1 MLLHIKNMVCD
12 RCLLI
17 VRQQLESL
25 DFTVKALVL
34 GKATV
39 SPEPDESQLLQISSA
54 LKLFGFELIDDEK
67 QQLVERIKNFV
78 IVQVHHTDLSIMEN
92 SFSELLSAQLHKD
105 YAYLSRLFSAYEDM
119 TIEKF
124 IIQQKVEKVK
134 ELLEYGQL
142 NLNEIAYAMGY
153 SSSAHLSSQFKQ
165 VTGVTPST
173 YKSLELAERKPIDKI

>member
-12 RCLLI
+12 SCLLI

-25 DFTVKALVL
+25 GLALDALVL

-39 SPEPDESQLLQISSA
+39 SPEPDESQLLEISSA

-67 QQLVERIKNFV
+67 QQLVEHIKNIV
-78 IVQVHHTDLSIMEN
+78 IHQVHHTDLSLMKT
-92 SFSELLSAQLHKD
+92 SFSELISTQLNKD

-124 IIQQKVEKVK
+124 IIQQ
-134 ELLEYGQL
+134 
-142 NLNEIAYAMGY
+142 
-153 SSSAHLSSQFKQ
+153 
-165 VTGVTPST
+165 
-173 YKSLELAERKPIDKI
+173 